1 MSAEAGK
8 RTSQEAEKRTGS
20 EAGKHTTP
28 ETGKRASPETG
39 RRTSGGPARQQD
51 GARRLAPAPVLDVDP
66 LLDDPQT
73 RIVVCCGSGGVG
85 KTTTAAALGLRAAE
99 RGRKVV
105 VLTIDPARRLAQS
118 MGIDSLDN
126 TPRRVKGVD
135 DSAGGELHAMM
146 LDMKR
151 TFDEIVEAHADPDRA
166 AAILGNP
173 FYQSLSAGFAGTQE
187 YMAMEKLGQ
196 LRGRDE
202 WDLIVVDTPPSR
214 SALDFLDAP
223 KRLGSFL
230 DGKLIRVL
238 LAPAKVGGRAG
249 MKFLNV
255 GMSMMTGVLGKVL
268 GGQFLKDV
276 QTFVAA
282 MDSMFGGFRTRADA
296 TYKLLQAP
304 GTAFLVVAAPE
315 RDALREAAYFVQRL
329 AAEDMPLAGL
339 VLNRVH
345 GSGADRLSAERAI
358 AAAENLEDPRI
369 VDQSDGK
376 AGVRNSPDTQGSS
389 ESAEPESGAAPDATA
404 PGSAPTP
411 SPEAPSP
418 TAPGTPADPSA
429 GTQATA
435 PDATPD
441 GTPERSVDGLAAGLL
456 RLHAERMHLLAREQ
470 RTRDRFTA
478 RHPEVAV
485 TEVAALPG
493 DVHDLAGLRDV
504 GARLATD
511 RPELP
516 DPGA

>member
-1 MSAEAGK
+1 MSPDAH
-8 RTSQEAEKRTGS
+8 TG
-20 EAGKHTTP
+20 AHHHLT
-28 ETGKRASPETG
+28 
-39 RRTSGGPARQQD
+39 PAR
-51 GARRLAPAPVLDVDP
+51 GLDVDP
-66 LLDDPQT
+66 LLDDAKT
-73 RIVVCCGSGGVG
+73 RIIVCCGSGGVG

-126 TPRRVKGVD
+126 TPRRVKGVE
-135 DSAGGELHAMM
+135 GEGELHAMM

-151 TFDEIVEAHADPDRA
+151 TFDEIVEAHADPERA

-196 LRGRDE
+196 LRAKDA

-255 GMSMMTGVLGKVL
+255 GMSMMTGALGKLL
-268 GGQFLKDV
+268 GGQLLKDV

-315 RDALREAAYFVQRL
+315 RDALREAAYFVERL

-345 GSGADRLSAERAI
+345 GSGADRLSAERAL
-358 AAAENLEDPRI
+358 AAAENLEESRI
-369 VDQSDGK
+369 VDQDGGK
-376 AGVRNSPDTQGSS
+376 AGLRNSPDTYGSS
-389 ESAEPESGAAPDATA
+389 ESPA
-404 PGSAPTP
+404 
-411 SPEAPSP
+411 PEAPPEATEEGSP
-418 TAPGTPADPSA
+418 AATDVERLGDPDPARP
-429 GTQATA
+429 
-435 PDATPD
+435 
-441 GTPERSVDGLAAGLL
+441 VDQLTAGLL
-456 RLHAERMHLLAREQ
+456 RLHADRMQLLSREQ

-478 RHPEVAV
+478 LHPEVAV
-485 TEVAALPG
+485 AEVAALPG
-493 DVHDLAGLRDV
+493 DVHDLAGLRDI
-504 GARLATD
+504 GNRLAAG

-516 DPGA
+516 NPGAGA

>member
-1 MSAEAGK
+1 MSKDPALAKEGT
-8 RTSQEAEKRTGS
+8 RHGLS
-20 EAGKHTTP
+20 
-28 ETGKRASPETG
+28 
-39 RRTSGGPARQQD
+39 PAR
-51 GARRLAPAPVLDVDP
+51 VLDLDP
-66 LLDDPQT
+66 LLDDRKT

-126 TPRRVKGVD
+126 TPRRVKGVEGD
-135 DSAGGELHAMM
+135 GELHAMM

-151 TFDEIVEAHADPDRA
+151 TFDEIVEAHADEDRA
-166 AAILGNP
+166 SAILNNP

-196 LRGRDE
+196 LRARDE

-255 GMSMMTGVLGKVL
+255 GMSMMTGALGKLL
-268 GGQFLKDV
+268 GGQLLKDV

-315 RDALREAAYFVQRL
+315 RDALREAAYFVERL

-345 GSGADRLSAERAI
+345 GSGADRLSAERAL
-358 AAAENLEDPRI
+358 AAAENLEEPRI
-369 VDQSDGK
+369 VDQGDGK
-376 AGVRNSPDTQGSS
+376 AGLRNSPDMYGSS
-389 ESAEPESGAAPDATA
+389 ESPAADSPASEPPASAPPAPDEGSPAATQD
-404 PGSAPTP
+404 T
-411 SPEAPSP
+411 ERRQ
-418 TAPGTPADPSA
+418 DPRQVSE
-429 GTQATA
+429 QQVS
-435 PDATPD
+435 
-441 GTPERSVDGLAAGLL
+441 EQEMSVEQLTAGLL
-456 RLHAERMHLLAREQ
+456 RLHAERMRLLSREQ

-478 RHPEVAV
+478 LHPEVAV
-485 TEVAALPG
+485 AEVAALPG
-493 DVHDLAGLRDV
+493 DVHDLAGLRDI
-504 GARLATD
+504 GNRLAAAH
-511 RPELP
+511 PELP
-516 DPGA
+516 EPEAGV